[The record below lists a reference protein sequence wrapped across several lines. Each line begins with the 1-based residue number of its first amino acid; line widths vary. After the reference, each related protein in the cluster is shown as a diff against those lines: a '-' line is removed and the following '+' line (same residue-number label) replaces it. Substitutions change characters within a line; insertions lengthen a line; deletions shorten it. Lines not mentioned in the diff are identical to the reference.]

1 MFEILGK
8 ILESDAGS
16 FGFVFAFLSLAFAII
31 WKVSH
36 FSTKF
41 ESVQKLKSN
50 IDIIKED
57 IHGIR
62 AFMQVYRETNNPL
75 AQRQSPVSMTEDGKN
90 ISKELGIEAMVAN
103 HWNEFKSSVLTNLKL
118 DCNPYDIQV
127 ESFKVGDKYQQ
138 FITKEEL
145 DKIKLHAFN
154 TGYNIATYNLLFG
167 IIIRDKILT
176 DKGHDTADVDLYDP
190 AKSN

>member
-16 FGFVFAFLSLAFAII
+16 FGFVFAFLSLAFAIV

-41 ESVQKLKSN
+41 ESVHKLESN
-50 IDIIKED
+50 IDAIKED
-57 IHGIR
+57 IHGIK
-62 AFMQVYRETNNPL
+62 AFMQVFRETNNPL
-75 AQRQSPVSMTEDGKN
+75 AQRQSPVSMSEDGKN
-90 ISKELGIEAMVAN
+90 VSRELGLEAIVAN
-103 HWNEFKSSVLTNLKL
+103 HWNDFKSSVIANLES

-127 ESFKVGDKYQQ
+127 ESFKVGDKYKK
-138 FITKEEL
+138 FITEEEL

-154 TGYNIATYNLLFG
+154 SGYNLDI
-167 IIIRDKILT
+167 
-176 DKGHDTADVDLYDP
+176 
-190 AKSN
+190 